1 MGAPQEVKV
10 LSIPTLSYPL
20 PTSLPYFLQES
31 LPVCHIHHLVLCN
44 ESPPNSIAE
53 SAKTKI
59 KLATQVLGSRGGGRS
74 VLIRPSLPSEAKTG
88 DLFHDADYRWQVNIG

>member
-1 MGAPQEVKV
+1 MGAPQGVKV

-53 SAKTKI
+53 SAKNKNQACHSGVGVQRRREECSHKAI
-59 KLATQVLGSRGGGRS
+59 LAL
-74 VLIRPSLPSEAKTG
+74 
-88 DLFHDADYRWQVNIG
+88 